1 MSVEVAGRIQEEAS
15 RTRLLARL
23 VRGLARL
30 PAKLGLRYKFTSI
43 AQRIVGLNVI
53 GLVVLVTGILY
64 LNQFRAGLI
73 DNQRDSLFA
82 QGQIIASAIAE
93 KANLDWDRLSQPERY
108 LYQFGVG
115 AFAEDGGE
123 PVGPSLSFIL
133 NPEQLTPL
141 IRRTS
146 KVTGMRMRVYDR
158 EGVLL
163 IDSQRLYSQGQVLRF
178 DLPPVKPE
186 EPGVLEKAWRW
197 IQRSITTRNLP
208 LYKDIGAENGKAYTE
223 VKIALTGEPAK
234 LVSVNEKGETI
245 VSVGIPIQRMR
256 SVMGVL
262 MLTSPEGDIDEIIA
276 KERGAILSMAI
287 LVVIVTGVLSVF
299 LAGTIAGPMH
309 RLAYAAEQ
317 VRASIR
323 SREPIPDY
331 SHRSDE
337 IGHLSRALRDMT
349 EALYRRMDAIE
360 SFAADV
366 AHELKNPL
374 TSLRGAAETLPLVK
388 SDEDR
393 ARLFSIIQHDVR
405 RMDRLISDISNAS
418 RLDAEMAR
426 EISEPVDIAQL
437 LRSICGILNDI
448 HREDTPSIILKIPQ
462 MRGEDGKKR
471 DMELIVKGH
480 ESRLSQVIN
489 NIVDNAISFSPDDGK
504 IYITLRNVKKTRE
517 IEIAIEDEGPGIPPA
532 NLEKIFTRFYTD
544 RPAHEEFG
552 QNSGLGL
559 NISQQIVTA
568 HGGRI
573 WAENRIHPEPGREGS
588 TALEPGKVY
597 GARFV
602 IRLPAL

>member
-1 MSVEVAGRIQEEAS
+1 MTVEVAGRVHEKVGAM
-15 RTRLLARL
+15 RLAARVL
-23 VRGLARL
+23 QGLGWAL
-30 PAKLGLRYKFTSI
+30 SKVGLRYTFTSI
-43 AQRIVGLNVI
+43 AHRIVVLNVF
-53 GLVVLVTGILY
+53 GLAILVAGILY

-93 KANLDWDRLSQPERY
+93 KATFDTERLSAGADY
-108 LYQFGVG
+108 LYQLG
-115 AFAEDGGE
+115 ASGFAEDGSEAAVSG
-123 PVGPSLSFIL
+123 LAFIL
-133 NPEQLTPL
+133 NPESLTPL

-158 EGVLL
+158 DGVLL
-163 IDSQRLYSQGQVLRF
+163 VDSERLYSEGQVLRF
-178 DLPPVKPE
+178 DLPPVKPV
-186 EPGVLEKAWRW
+186 EPGVLEKAWLW
-197 IQRSITTRNLP
+197 VQRTITTRNLP
-208 LYKDIGAENGKAYTE
+208 LYKDIGAANGRAYTE

-245 VSVGIPIQRMR
+245 VSVGVPIQRMR
-256 SVMGVL
+256 TVMGVL
-262 MLTSPEGDIDEIIA
+262 MLTSPEGDIDKIIA
-276 KERGAILSMAI
+276 KERGAIVSMAI
-287 LVVIVTGVLSVF
+287 LVVIVTGVLSIF

-309 RLAYAAEQ
+309 RLASAAEQ
-317 VRASIR
+317 VRLSIR

-337 IGHLSRALRDMT
+337 IGDLSRALRDMT
-349 EALYRRMDAIE
+349 AALYRRLDAIE

-405 RMDRLISDISNAS
+405 RMDRLISDISDAS
-418 RLDAEMAR
+418 RLDAEMSR
-426 EISEPVDIAQL
+426 EISEPIDVAKLI
-437 LRSICGILNDI
+437 RSICGILNDI
-448 HREDTPSIILKIPQ
+448 HRDDTPPIVLKIPQ
-462 MRGEDGKKR
+462 MRGEDGQER
-471 DMELIVKGH
+471 DVSLFVKGH

-489 NIVDNAISFSPDDGK
+489 NIVDNAISFSPENGK
-504 IYITLRNVKKTRE
+504 IYIHLRRIKKTRDV
-517 IEIAIEDEGPGIPPA
+517 EIAIEDEGPGIPPA
-532 NLEKIFTRFYTD
+532 NLEKIFARFYTD

-559 NISQQIVTA
+559 NISQQIIAA
-568 HGGRI
+568 HGGKV
-573 WAENRIHPEPGREGS
+573 WAENRTDPEPGREGS
-588 TALEPGKVY
+588 TALNPGKVY